1 MKNNIENLEGI
12 VLKLKEQGVEAGE
25 SEKKQIIESAKK
37 QANDL
42 ISSAKLERDNIL
54 KKAEH
59 DAALLQQNTQAAL
72 KQASRDMVEAT
83 KVSVLDHLKEIF
95 GKQCENLFSQEQY
108 MQEILNAAVKS
119 IPGDKEVAVPAQ
131 VAQSMENY
139 LIEQSFKEEIKLKPL
154 QTNESKIEIHPQK
167 EKGMQYVVS
176 SQDIENGLFSLLN
189 KDLVE
194 LLSHNGEE

>member
-1 MKNNIENLEGI
+1 MNNIENLEGI
-12 VLKLKEQGVEAGE
+12 VLKLKEQGIEAGE
-25 SEKKQIIESAKK
+25 SEKKQIIENAKQ
-37 QANDL
+37 QADDL
-42 ISSAKLERDNIL
+42 ISIAKLESDNIL
-54 KKAEH
+54 RKAKN

-72 KQASRDMVEAT
+72 QQASRDMVEAT
-83 KVSVLDHLKEIF
+83 KVSVLEHLKQIF
-95 GKQCENLFSQEQY
+95 GKQCNNLFTQEQY

-131 VAQSMENY
+131 VAQSMEDY
-139 LIEQSFKEEIKLKPL
+139 LIDQSLQEEIKLKPL
-154 QTNESKIEIHPQK
+154 QKSESKIEIHPQK

>member
-1 MKNNIENLEGI
+1 MNNIENLEGI
-12 VLKLKEQGVEAGE
+12 VLKLKEQGIEAGE
-25 SEKKQIIESAKK
+25 SEKKQIIENAKQ
-37 QANDL
+37 QADDL
-42 ISSAKLERDNIL
+42 ISIAKLESDNIL
-54 KKAEH
+54 RKAKN

-72 KQASRDMVEAT
+72 KQASRDMIEAT
-83 KVSVLDHLKEIF
+83 KVSVLEHLKQIF
-95 GKQCENLFSQEQY
+95 GKQCNNLFTQEQY

-131 VAQSMENY
+131 VAQSMEDY
-139 LIEQSFKEEIKLKPL
+139 LIDQSLQEEIKLKPL
-154 QTNESKIEIHPQK
+154 QKSESKIEIHPQK

>member
-1 MKNNIENLEGI
+1 MNNIENLEGI
-12 VLKLKEQGVEAGE
+12 VLKLKEQGIEAGE
-25 SEKKQIIESAKK
+25 SEKKQIIENAKQ
-37 QANDL
+37 QADDL
-42 ISSAKLERDNIL
+42 ISIAKLESDNIL
-54 KKAEH
+54 RKAKN

-72 KQASRDMVEAT
+72 QQASRDMVEAT
-83 KVSVLDHLKEIF
+83 KISVLEHLKQIF
-95 GKQCENLFSQEQY
+95 GKQCNNLFTQEQY

-131 VAQSMENY
+131 VAQSMEDY
-139 LIEQSFKEEIKLKPL
+139 LIDQSLQEEIKLKPL
-154 QTNESKIEIHPQK
+154 QKSESKIEIHPQK

>member
-1 MKNNIENLEGI
+1 MNNNIENLEGI

-25 SEKKQIIESAKK
+25 SEKKQIIENAKQ
-37 QANDL
+37 QADDL
-42 ISSAKLERDNIL
+42 ISIAKLERDNIL
-54 KKAEH
+54 RKAQN
-59 DAALLQQNTQAAL
+59 DAALLEQNTQAAL

-83 KVSVLDHLKEIF
+83 KVSVLEHLKEIF
-95 GKQCENLFSQEQY
+95 GKQCDNLFTQEQY
-108 MQEILNAAVKS
+108 IQEILNAAVKS

-131 VAQSMENY
+131 VAQNMENY
-139 LIEQSFKEEIKLKPL
+139 LIDQSLQEEIKLKPL
-154 QTNESKIEIHPQK
+154 QTSETKIEIHPKK

-194 LLSHNGEE
+194 LLRQNGEE

>member
-1 MKNNIENLEGI
+1 MNNIENLEGI
-12 VLKLKEQGVEAGE
+12 VLKLKKQGIEAGE
-25 SEKKQIIESAKK
+25 SEKKQIIESAKQ

-42 ISSAKLERDNIL
+42 ISIAKLESDNIL
-54 KKAEH
+54 RKAKN

-83 KVSVLDHLKEIF
+83 KVSVLEHLKQIF
-95 GKQCENLFSQEQY
+95 GKQCDNLFTQEQY

-139 LIEQSFKEEIKLKPL
+139 LIDQSLQEEIKLKPL
-154 QTNESKIEIHPQK
+154 KTSESKIEIHPKK

-176 SQDIENGLFSLLN
+176 SQDLENGLFSLLN

-194 LLSHNGEE
+194 LLRHNGEE

>member
-1 MKNNIENLEGI
+1 MNKIENLEGI
-12 VLKLKEQGVEAGE
+12 VLKLKEQGIEAGE
-25 SEKKQIIESAKK
+25 SEKKQIIENAKQ
-37 QANDL
+37 QADDL
-42 ISSAKLERDNIL
+42 ISIAKLESDNIL
-54 KKAEH
+54 RKAKN

-72 KQASRDMVEAT
+72 QQASRDMVEAT
-83 KVSVLDHLKEIF
+83 KVSVLEHLKQIF
-95 GKQCENLFSQEQY
+95 GKQCNNLFTQEQY

-131 VAQSMENY
+131 VAQSMEDY
-139 LIEQSFKEEIKLKPL
+139 LIDQSLQEEIKLKPL
-154 QTNESKIEIHPQK
+154 QKSESKIEIHPQK

>member
-1 MKNNIENLEGI
+1 MNNIENLEGI
-12 VLKLKEQGVEAGE
+12 VLKLKEQGIEAGE
-25 SEKKQIIESAKK
+25 SEKKQIIENAKQ
-37 QANDL
+37 QADDL
-42 ISSAKLERDNIL
+42 ISIAKLESDNIL
-54 KKAEH
+54 RKAKN

-83 KVSVLDHLKEIF
+83 KVSVLEHLKQIF
-95 GKQCENLFSQEQY
+95 GKQCNNLFTQEQY

-131 VAQSMENY
+131 VAQSMEDY
-139 LIEQSFKEEIKLKPL
+139 LIDQSLQEEIKLKPL
-154 QTNESKIEIHPQK
+154 QKSESKIEIHPQK

-194 LLSHNGEE
+194 LLSYNGEE